1 MQVVAA
7 MCSKVPF
14 LSNAIMKATQSD
26 SFNLL
31 VNNGLAAGQ
40 VIFHT
45 HFHIIPRKTGDK
57 LWPSED
63 ESITKERSCG
73 SKLLQ
78 RDKKANSTLLLFIE
92 NQSLYDGGFVKD
104 FIF

>member
-57 LWPSED
+57 LWPSENSRRRPLIYNENTFVLVD
-63 ESITKERSCG
+63 CIREQLSNSSSNDSCVDCESIL
-73 SKLLQ
+73 SK
-78 RDKKANSTLLLFIE
+78 TC
-92 NQSLYDGGFVKD
+92 
-104 FIF
+104 